1 VGIRWIVFRITQV
14 RSSERSS
21 TRARVMSAAL
31 SFLLRERNV
40 CGPA

>member
-1 VGIRWIVFRITQV
+1 MWTVVRITQV
-14 RSSERSS
+14 RSRDRSS
-21 TRARVMSAAL
+21 TRARVMSAAV